1 MLSKQ
6 ITYLRKLSGMSQSQL
21 AAAINVSPSTIGMY
35 EQGRRTP
42 DIPTLISISR
52 LFGVSLDF
60 LITGENFNHGQKKPF

>member
-35 EQGRRTP
+35 EQGRRIP

-52 LFGVSLDF
+52 LFGVSLDY
-60 LITGENFNHGQKKPF
+60 LITGENFNQTQKNIF